1 MAETVNET
9 LRFGIPL
16 QELPS
21 YRVKPPVGDKPV
33 SRRETLNVELLDEI
47 MSYIE
52 AHPRTWNQANWYVN
66 VDPEDGSTKHF
77 WRIEEVTEQNSCG
90 TSFCFAGHV
99 ALREGFP
106 APPLQNGVEWEREVS
121 GERWGEAVDAF
132 AEKVLGIDPEQAEA
146 LFAGENT
153 MADLRNMVTALK
165 VSNGSVP
172 GIVLNDLRYEY
183 DPNEVQS
190 EDEIKSFLHR
200 ELGET
205 YV

>member
-1 MAETVNET
+1 MADTNT
-9 LRFGIPL
+9 KLRFGIPL

-21 YRVKPPVGDKPV
+21 YRVAEPIGEKPV
-33 SRRETLNVELLDEI
+33 SRRETLNVELLEEI

-52 AHPRTWNQANWYVN
+52 AHPQTWNQANWYVN
-66 VDPEDGSTKHF
+66 VDPEDGSEKGF
-77 WRIEEVTEQNSCG
+77 WRIEEVTEENSCG

-106 APPLQNGVEWEREVS
+106 TPPLNNNMEWERKVD
-121 GERWGEAVDAF
+121 GEFYRESVDQF
-132 AEKVLGIDPEQAEA
+132 AEKVLGIDSEQGEA

-153 MADLRNMVTALK
+153 MAELRNMVTALK
-165 VSNGSVP
+165 VSNGRVP
-172 GIVLNDLRYEY
+172 GFVLNDLRYEC
-183 DPNEVQS
+183 DLDEVQS
-190 EDEIKSFLHR
+190 EDEIKSYLRR

>member
-33 SRRETLNVELLDEI
+33 SRRETLNVELLEEI

-52 AHPRTWNQANWYVN
+52 AHPQTWNQANWYVN
-66 VDPEDGSTKHF
+66 VDPETGSQKHF

-106 APPLQNGVEWEREVS
+106 APPLENGVEWEREVS
-121 GERWGEAVDAF
+121 DLTWGESVDVF

-165 VSNGSVP
+165 VSDGSVP
-172 GIVLNDLRYEY
+172 GFVLDNLRCEY
-183 DPNEVQS
+183 DVVQS
-190 EDEIKSFLHR
+190 EDEIKSFLRR
-200 ELGET
+200 ELGEA
-205 YV
+205 YG